1 MEKNRNLSLLQSL
14 SRWQLSFLIV
24 ILKLDFF
31 NDKKLCLKY
40 NYRVVTRYV
49 GSGIKGVGS
58 GIRSLGSGIKGIESA
73 AKSGINTTMDISKED
88 LKSRDRNFL
97 CNPHRVEIFEDL
109 ADVDSVFVAV
119 GGGGLIGGI
128 AAYLKSVKPGIK
140 VKGLNEEG
148 KWTFFLNVHRMIH
161 ESHATLLVGFSITAG
176 YRRPTAACKN
186 SYHRLLSLQSGS
198 SVWILP
204 CSFFFRA
211 QTPITPSAASGK
223 IYWNQNFCIGWKNMK
238 VAWEYLAETYLHV
251 KLIVKLPCH
260 NNVCTENTKHVKSLR
275 SAAVAAIVFPPKW
288 STKITLTLMRARV
301 LSSSTVKQ
309 PRMCFFFFARVCF
322 LVWTQQ
328 SNPE

>member
-1 MEKNRNLSLLQSL
+1 M
-14 SRWQLSFLIV
+14 
-24 ILKLDFF
+24 
-31 NDKKLCLKY
+31 
-40 NYRVVTRYV
+40 
-49 GSGIKGVGS
+49 
-58 GIRSLGSGIKGIESA
+58 
-73 AKSGINTTMDISKED
+73 
-88 LKSRDRNFL
+88 
-97 CNPHRVEIFEDL
+97 EIFEDL

-148 KWTFFLNVHRMIH
+148 KWTFFLNVHRMIR
-161 ESHATLLVGFSITAG
+161 ESHATLLVGFSIAGG

-198 SVWILP
+198 RVWILP
-204 CSFFFRA
+204 CGFFFRA

-223 IYWNQNFCIGWKNMK
+223 SYGNQNFCIGWKNMK

-251 KLIVKLPCH
+251 RLIVKLPCQ
-260 NNVCTENTKHVKSLR
+260 NNVYTENTKHVKSLR

-301 LSSSTVKQ
+301 LSSSTVKR
-309 PRMCFFFFARVCF
+309 PRMYFFFFFCARMFPCMNTTVKPWVRQARGDQLWPAPC
-322 LVWTQQ
+322 QQ
-328 SNPE
+328 LLSYKINERKLKSS